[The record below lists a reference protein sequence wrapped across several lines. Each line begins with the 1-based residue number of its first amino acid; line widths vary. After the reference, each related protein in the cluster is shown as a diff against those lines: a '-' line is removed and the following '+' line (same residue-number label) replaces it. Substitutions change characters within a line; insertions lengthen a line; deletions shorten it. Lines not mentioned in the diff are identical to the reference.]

1 MGYSEPATIV
11 SQLRKIQDRKLV
23 LPAIQRDFVWSKR
36 QIENLF
42 DSIMRGY
49 PIGAFLSWTIEPST
63 ARSFKFYEFMLKYHE
78 RDNPHCSVLDLP
90 TNTPVRAV
98 LDGQQRL
105 TALNIGLRGSYAEK
119 RPGAWRTNPN
129 AYPATRLYLNLRNK
143 APEND
148 EGREFDFRF
157 LSEAQLANFAG
168 NQEYLWFPVAEVYDR
183 RMGEVYATARELDMA
198 DSATWALEL
207 FERVNSDRL
216 LYFYDEES
224 QDIDRVLDIFIRVN
238 SGGTTLSKSDLLM
251 SIATAQWAERDARE
265 EINDLVRSV
274 NAAGEGFSFSRDT
287 VLKAGLVLT
296 DISDVG
302 FKVGNFNSTNMA
314 KLEKQWDEISSSLTT
329 AAGLLGDFGL
339 SSATLTAHS
348 VLIPIAYYLHHRG
361 LDDSYR
367 TAVKYENDRRLV
379 KSWVLRSLIKSGIWG
394 SGLDTLLRD
403 LRVVIQRATPTAF
416 PAESLEEAMAARGK
430 SLRLTDPEID
440 SILTSTY
447 GRPETFA
454 ILAILFPH
462 VNTRNIHHVDHIFPK
477 SQLTRPKLKKAG
489 LDPDTI
495 ESIVMHRDQLPN
507 LMLLEMGANTSKAA
521 TDPASW
527 MNGQPDEAAR
537 ATVASLNALPQSLPS
552 NPSGFEAFFTERAT
566 ILEGRIRSL
575 LG

>member
-23 LPAIQRDFVWSKR
+23 LPAIQRDFVWSTR

-49 PIGAFLSWTIEPST
+49 PIGAFLSWTVEPST
-63 ARSFKFYEFMLKYHE
+63 ASNFKFYEFMLKYHE
-78 RDNPHCSVLDLP
+78 RDNPHCAMLDLP

-105 TALNIGLRGSYAEK
+105 TALNIGLRGSYADK
-119 RPGAWRTNPN
+119 KPGAWRTNPN
-129 AYPATRLYLNLRNK
+129 AYPTKRLYLNLRNK

-157 LSEAQLANFAG
+157 LSEAQVAAFVDDVD
-168 NQEYLWFPVAEVYDR
+168 QLWFPVSEVYDR
-183 RMGEVYATARELDMA
+183 ELNDVYDRLIKLGMA
-198 DSATWALEL
+198 DSASWVMKLYT
-207 FERVNSDRL
+207 RVNSDRL
-216 LYFYDEES
+216 IYFYDEED

-238 SGGTTLSKSDLLM
+238 SGGTPLSKSDLLM
-251 SIATAQWAERDARE
+251 SIATAQWTERDARE
-265 EINDLVRSV
+265 DINDLVRSV
-274 NAAGEGFSFSRDT
+274 NAAGEGFSFSKDT

-296 DISDVG
+296 DVGDVG
-302 FKVGNFNSTNMA
+302 FKVRNFNSANMT
-314 KLEKQWDEISSSLTT
+314 KLEKEWDDISSALTT
-329 AAGLLGDFGL
+329 AAGLLADFGL

-348 VLIPIAYYLHHRG
+348 VLIPVAYYLHHRG

-367 TAVKYENDRRLV
+367 TAVKYESDRGTA

-403 LRVVIQRATPTAF
+403 LRVVIQRSTSTGF
-416 PAESLEEAMAARGK
+416 PHAELEEAMAARGK
-430 SLRLTDPEID
+430 SLQLTDAEID
-440 SILTSTY
+440 TILTSVY

-454 ILAILFPH
+454 ILAILFAH
-462 VNTRNIHHVDHIFPK
+462 VNTRNVHHVDHIFPK
-477 SQLTRPKLKKAG
+477 SQLSRPKLKKAG

-495 ESIVMHRDQLPN
+495 ETIVEHRDQLPN
-507 LMLLEMGANTSKAA
+507 LMLLEMGANTSKSAS
-521 TDPASW
+521 DPASW
-527 MNGQPDEAAR
+527 LSGQGDDAAR
-537 ATVASLNALPQSLPS
+537 AAVTALNALPSELPAS
-552 NPSGFEAFFTERAT
+552 AHDFEKFFEARAQL
-566 ILEGRIRSL
+566 LENRIRGL